1 MRKTIINIALIIIA
15 GWLTVSCSD
24 FLDRNPNSYTAE
36 GFYKSEEA
44 IKDGVSGVY
53 AATYMEYAIVPH
65 NVKIDYWTP
74 MFLER
79 GQNNTIGAG
88 GAINPDNSDILKW
101 WQFLYEIVARANS
114 VISGSEPYIAN
125 LSDLAK
131 QYQAEARVIRA
142 YAYYYLIA
150 SFGDVPFFSEPVT
163 IDQYKSTRTSK
174 TEILDFIINDLETAA
189 AYLPW
194 LSSDQG
200 RVNKAAAYGLEAR
213 AGLLGGSLNYGGN
226 AKKYFETARD
236 AAKKVID
243 SGTRSLAKNFGDLF
257 NLAGQEKADVHNEII
272 WELMYTQAG
281 TKRYHW
287 IAFGQV
293 SRCQG
298 QTGRHP
304 SSLIA
309 ETFECKDGLRIDE
322 SPLYDPTH
330 PSHNRD
336 PRFEQT
342 LWMHGDTCS
351 VNYGGVRTLVL
362 EAYESTNYWY
372 NADTKTWELR
382 NNDDINSRAAWA
394 SFVNSGCGYIA
405 AKYSHEV
412 NENIQNQ
419 TCNVILMRYA
429 EILNSYAEAKIE
441 LGELDKSVYDAINQV
456 RERAGMP
463 DISADR
469 IGNQDKMRQIVRRER
484 KVEFAME
491 GLHFVDMRRWCV
503 GDIENMEPSYG
514 APLADVRYE
523 GMSGC
528 VPNFKTNNR
537 TDLNDVGNHDAF
549 KDKLHVRDA
558 NRFWESKFALF
569 PIPQQEINR
578 DTQLT
583 QNEGY

>member
-1 MRKTIINIALIIIA
+1 MFLAAVA
-15 GWLTVSCSD
+15 GSLLLSSCSD
-24 FLDRNPNSYTAE
+24 FLDRDPNAYTAE
-36 GFYKSEEA
+36 GFYQSEAA
-44 IKDGVSGVY
+44 IKDGVTGIY
-53 AATYMEYAIVPH
+53 PALYMEWGLVPH
-65 NVKIDYWTP
+65 NVKMDHWTP

-88 GAINPDNSDILKW
+88 GAINPDNSDILSLW
-101 WQFLYEIVARANS
+101 RRLYIIIARANS
-114 VISGSEPYIAN
+114 VISGSDPYIDG

-131 QYQAEARVIRA
+131 QYQAEAKVLRA

-150 SFGDVPFFSEPVT
+150 CFGDVPFFTEPVSIEEYT
-163 IDQYKSTRTSK
+163 GTRTSK
-174 TEILDFIINDLETAA
+174 VEILDFIIEDLEAA
-189 AYLPW
+189 AELLPW
-194 LSSDQG
+194 ISSDRG
-200 RVNKAAAYGLEAR
+200 RVNKAAAYCLESR
-213 AGLLGGSLNYGGN
+213 AGLLGGSLDYGGN
-226 AKKYFETARD
+226 SQHYYEIARD

-243 SGTRSLAKNFGDLF
+243 SGTRKLADNFGDLF
-257 NLAGQEKADVHNEII
+257 NLAGQEKADVENEII

-281 TKRYHW
+281 QKRYHW

-304 SSLIA
+304 SALIA

-336 PRFEQT
+336 PRFGQT

-351 VNYGGVRTLVL
+351 VNYGGVRTIVL

-372 NADTKTWELR
+372 NETTGEWELR

-405 AKYSHEV
+405 GKYSHEV
-412 NENIQNQ
+412 DENIQNQ

-429 EILNSYAEAKIE
+429 EVLNSYAEAKIE
-441 LGELDKSVYDAINQV
+441 LGEMDQSVYDAINEV

-463 DISADR
+463 DISDDR
-469 IGNQDKMRQIVRRER
+469 KGDQNKMRQIVRRER

-491 GLHFVDMRRWCV
+491 GLHFIDMRRWGV

-523 GMSGC
+523 GMAGC
-528 VPNFKTNNR
+528 IPDFKTNER
-537 TDLNDVGNHDAF
+537 TDLNDVGSHAAF
-549 KDKLHVRDA
+549 ADKLHVRDQ
-558 NRFWESKFALF
+558 NRFWESRFALL
-569 PIPQQEINR
+569 PIPQEEINR
-578 DTQLT
+578 DPNLT
-583 QNEGY
+583 QNEGYN